1 MEEIPNLKDIIGCLS
16 TLGPFVKIAGL
27 MFVYGKV
34 DTRLTDL
41 DSKLIQWVQCFCG
54 PQFHKNIT
62 VVTTQWDVW
71 SRRSFREAWK
81 RQEEL
86 KTDTSLKQILDPPG
100 RFHGGYLYN
109 HGVINDGP
117 VIDPDQPVLDSTDHL
132 AERAARVKS
141 LVKSR
146 YGACEIPKLQI
157 LSELKEGKAL
167 EQTEA
172 AKVLLSKR
180 VEIEIIKDRSVVRDQ
195 PDGFDSSTPKQ
206 LPPGEH
212 EKGWWESTLEWVDVL
227 KHVAL
232 FFRKAKEAPQ
242 PQKRPAPQWTF
253 WGAVSSWW
261 SGEPPDTS

>member
-1 MEEIPNLKDIIGCLS
+1 M
-16 TLGPFVKIAGL
+16 
-27 MFVYGKV
+27 
-34 DTRLTDL
+34 
-41 DSKLIQWVQCFCG
+41 
-54 PQFHKNIT
+54 
-62 VVTTQWDVW
+62 
-71 SRRSFREAWK
+71 
-81 RQEEL
+81 
-86 KTDTSLKQILDPPG
+86 
-100 RFHGGYLYN
+100 
-109 HGVINDGP
+109 
-117 VIDPDQPVLDSTDHL
+117 
-132 AERAARVKS
+132 KS

-146 YGACEIPKLQI
+146 YGACEIPKLQT

-195 PDGFDSSTPKQ
+195 PDGSDTDSATSSTPKQ

-212 EKGWWESTLEWVDVL
+212 EKGWWGSTLEWVNVL

-242 PQKRPAPQWTF
+242 PQKQPAPKWTF